1 MKRIRIETASV
12 RRGPRM
18 PFLALLLCI
27 GLSAVAGCG
36 GATKPSAQPTDANG
50 VAPSAEAN
58 AADAGAAVDAATPTA
73 AVTSLTKEDEAGMVA
88 LIKSLFG
95 AVVRDPEPD
104 MQNVIVRQMT
114 TPALRSLRGLAA
126 PDSSALGYSSGYV
139 WVIGFKT
146 KIPLT
151 LSTYSAENQPELTGV
166 GESDS
171 LAGPDGLTSLYY
183 VVATTSVEGNRR
195 FEPLQQG
202 ILLEG
207 KTKWTLS
214 DLAALPA
221 TP

>member
-1 MKRIRIETASV
+1 MNHIRFETASV
-12 RRGPRM
+12 RPGGRTPL
-18 PFLALLLCI
+18 LALLVCV
-27 GLSAVAGCG
+27 GLSAAAACG
-36 GATKPSAQPTDANG
+36 GAAKPNVPATDAKDAAQSAVANG
-50 VAPSAEAN
+50 
-58 AADAGAAVDAATPTA
+58 ADAGAAVDAATPTA

-95 AVVRDPEPD
+95 AVVRDPAPD

-114 TPALRSLRGLAA
+114 TTKLRGLRGLAA

-146 KIPLT
+146 KVPLT
-151 LSTYSAENQPELTGV
+151 LSTFSAENQPELTGV

-207 KTKWTLS
+207 KTKWTLA
-214 DLAALPA
+214 DLAALPE